1 MMAASTKN
9 IIDSQQLQHI
19 ATLPKHDGRL
29 ALAKA
34 LSIEE
39 FDEEDDLRSSIIAD
53 FHYNNMIY
61 AINKGLPWSMVHI
74 FVILAKD
81 ILEQSPGKTFQ

>member
-9 IIDSQQLQHI
+9 IIDCQQLQRL
-19 ATLPKHDGRL
+19 AALPKYDSRL

-34 LSIEE
+34 LSMGE

-61 AINKGLPWSMVHI
+61 AVNKGLPWSMVHI
-74 FVILAKD
+74 FVLLAKD
-81 ILEQSPGKTFQ
+81 ILQQSIGKTI